1 MRLMIQNQSKS
12 LIHIQQT
19 YSYGTYDQQTP
30 NESKKVEGIQ
40 QLEDFTKSGIICN
53 L

>member
-1 MRLMIQNQSKS
+1 MRLLIQNQNNR

-19 YSYGTYDQQTP
+19 YSYGTYDQQTT
-30 NESKKVEGIQ
+30 NENKKVDRIQ
-40 QLEDFTKSGIICN
+40 WLKDFTKRDIICN